1 MKNSIK
7 LLIAFVGLLSFSA
20 CTDDVQDTGTVA
32 PEAGLKLLSPNS
44 SFNIVVDGTK
54 LNNLATT
61 FVWTDS
67 DNPTGTDVTYTV
79 EAAVAGTDFATP
91 IAIGTTT
98 EHFLDVTA
106 GMLDSTAKNLGLEP
120 RVEGLMDVRI
130 STASGASNAFTL
142 KVTPYQPNWGII
154 GSATPLGW
162 DNSTAM
168 TFNPI
173 TGTYSISL
181 GLTTGEIKFRLD
193 NSWTTNYGDDGN
205 NLTLDQN
212 GANIPVTAGNYT
224 IVADFANHTYT
235 ITAIPDAWGIIG
247 DATPTGWG
255 SDTLMD
261 WNPVTMKY
269 SIIMNMSVGSFK
281 FRLNHDWGTNY
292 GDDGTNLTLDN
303 GGANIPIAAAG
314 TYLITTDFTGLTY
327 TITQL

>member
-1 MKNSIK
+1 MKNTIK

-20 CTDDVQDTGTVA
+20 CTEDVQDTGAVV
-32 PEAGLKLLSPNS
+32 PESGLKLLSPNS

-67 DNPTGTDVTYTV
+67 DNPTSTDVTYTV
-79 EAAVAGTDFATP
+79 EAALAGTDFAAPLT
-91 IAIGTTT
+91 IGTTT

-106 GMLDSTAKNLGLEP
+106 GSLDATAKNLGLAP

-130 STASGASNAFTL
+130 SAPSGVSNFFTL

-154 GSATPLGW
+154 GSATANGW
-162 DNSTAM
+162 DASTAM
-168 TFNPI
+168 TFNPL
-173 TGTYSISL
+173 TGKYSISL
-181 GLTTGEIKFRLD
+181 GLTDGEFKFRLD
-193 NSWTTNYGDDGN
+193 NSWTTNYGDNGN
-205 NLTLDQN
+205 DLTLDQD
-212 GANIPVTAGNYT
+212 GANIAVAAGNYT
-224 IVADFANHTYT
+224 IIADFVNHTYT
-235 ITAIPDAWGIIG
+235 ITPITDAWGIIG

-269 SIIMNMSVGSFK
+269 SIVMNMTVGSFK

-292 GDDGTNLTLDN
+292 GDDGNNLTLDN
-303 GGANIPIAAAG
+303 GGANIPISAAG
-314 TYLITTDFTGLTY
+314 TYLITTDFNGLTY
-327 TITQL
+327 TITHL